1 MGPSFSLAP
10 GEKAVTNAR
19 LWVGPK
25 LVSQLAAQDV
35 PGLERAVDYSRFPLF
50 AVLGQGLFWVLANL
64 HALFG
69 NWGCAIIAM
78 VCLLKLAL
86 FPLSAAQY
94 KSTAQLRPFQPR
106 LADRKSTLLHL

>member
-35 PGLERAVDYSRFPLF
+35 PGLERAVDYSRFQLF
-50 AVLGQGLFWVLANL
+50 AVLGQGLFWVLAKL

-69 NWGCAIIAM
+69 NWGWGIIA
-78 VCLLKLAL
+78 
-86 FPLSAAQY
+86 
-94 KSTAQLRPFQPR
+94 LRSEESCVGKECVR
-106 LADRKSTLLHL
+106 TCRYRWGR